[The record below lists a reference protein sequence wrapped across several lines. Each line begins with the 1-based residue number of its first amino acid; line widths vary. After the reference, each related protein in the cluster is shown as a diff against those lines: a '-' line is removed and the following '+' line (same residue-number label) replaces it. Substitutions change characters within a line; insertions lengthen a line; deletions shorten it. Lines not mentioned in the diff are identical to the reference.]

1 VLAELYKELMHHGD
15 LLSQSESL
23 QNFQKKE
30 LKRWEQVLKDC
41 REKYRELNSKR
52 NALYERYAEKLIGP
66 ESYRSYV
73 DKIDL
78 QMQEIST
85 TMKEA
90 EEAVGRIKE
99 EYAQPKM
106 DMKEIIRFSKMEK
119 LTQEMVDI
127 FIKRVTV
134 YRDKRVE
141 IEWNYTWGENL

>member
-1 VLAELYKELMHHGD
+1 
-15 LLSQSESL
+15 
-23 QNFQKKE
+23 
-30 LKRWEQVLKDC
+30 
-41 REKYRELNSKR
+41 
-52 NALYERYAEKLIGP
+52 
-66 ESYRSYV
+66 
-73 DKIDL
+73 
-78 QMQEIST
+78 
-85 TMKEA
+85 MKEA